1 MSKKYFV
8 TGIGTDVG
16 KTVISAILVEA
27 LQADYWKPIQSGD
40 LHFSDTDKVR
50 SWVSNRKSVFHPSE
64 YAFKEPASP
73 HYSAALE
80 NSEIDINRFTLP
92 ETDNHLIVEG
102 AGGLMVPLNDKH
114 LLIDLIQ
121 KMGLEVILVA
131 RNYLGSINH
140 TLLSIEAL
148 RSRKIPVKGIIF
160 NGQPT
165 PSSEEFIL
173 NYSGVTLLG
182 VVNTLDEVNSENIHI
197 ESIRFRGVV

>member
-1 MSKKYFV
+1 MNKKYFV

-40 LHFSDTDKVR
+40 LHYSDTDIVR
-50 SWVSNRKSVFHPSE
+50 EWVSNRKSVFHPSE

-73 HYSAALE
+73 HYSASLE
-80 NSEIDINRFTLP
+80 NVEIDINRFSLP
-92 ETDNHLIVEG
+92 KTDNHLIVEG
-102 AGGLMVPLNDKH
+102 AGGLMVPLNEKH
-114 LLIDLIQ
+114 LLIDLIE
-121 KMGLEVILVA
+121 KLDVELILVA

-148 RSRKIPVKGIIF
+148 RSRKISIRGIIF
-160 NGQPT
+160 NGQST

-173 NYSGVTLLG
+173 QYTKVPLLG
-182 VVNTLDEVNSENIHI
+182 AVNSLEEVNAATIHL
-197 ESIRFRGVV
+197 ESIRFRGVL